1 MLKSKIQK
9 GSSKSILSSQYFLY
23 FGVMG
28 IILPYFNLYCF
39 HIGFNGYQ
47 IGVLSALR
55 TGAITV
61 FPLLWGILADRSK
74 TRRSIYILCSFMSAA
89 IWVFF
94 LYTTDYMLMVI
105 ITIFHGIFHS
115 PIISFLEAFTMD
127 LLGKEKKAYGRVRV
141 WGTISFVLVATCVG
155 LLVDFYPLKII
166 LALVL
171 AGSIL
176 QAIISIRIPD
186 VVPVIKD
193 SYATGTKVFLKMP
206 TVVFLSCAFLMLVS
220 HGAYYGF
227 FSIHLESLGYGNKF
241 IGAAWALAS
250 VSEILVMVKS
260 KSIFKRFSLENVL
273 VFSFAT
279 ASIRWFA
286 LSFVNSPFAI
296 ILSQTLHAI
305 TYGTFHMASIIYI
318 DQHVPDEAKT
328 FGQAVNNA
336 VTYGLGMM
344 VGFFISGYLF
354 ENFGSSVLFVS
365 SALIAGLGGGLMWSF
380 KKLQKSADYH

>member
-1 MLKSKIQK
+1 MLKSKVPK

-23 FGVMG
+23 FGVLG
-28 IILPYFNLYCF
+28 ITLPYFNLYCF

-61 FPLLWGILADRSK
+61 FPLLWGVLADRSK
-74 TRRSIYILCSFMSAA
+74 TRRSIFILCNFISAT

-105 ITIFHGIFHS
+105 ITIFHGVFHS

-127 LLGKEKKAYGRVRV
+127 LLEKEKKAYGRVRV
-141 WGTISFVLVATCVG
+141 WGTISFILVATFVG
-155 LLVDFYPLKII
+155 LLVDIYPLKII

-171 AGSIL
+171 AGSIF

-193 SYATGTKVFLKMP
+193 SYVTGSKVFLKMP
-206 TVVFLSCAFLMLVS
+206 TVVFLSCAFLMLAS

-227 FSIHLESLGYGNKF
+227 FSIHLESLGYGNTF

-273 VFSFAT
+273 VFSFAI
-279 ASIRWFA
+279 ASIRWFT
-286 LSFVNSPFAI
+286 LSFVSSPFAI
-296 ILSQTLHAI
+296 LLSQTFHAI
-305 TYGTFHMASIIYI
+305 TYGTFHMASILYI
-318 DQHVPDEAKT
+318 DRLVPDEAKT

-344 VGFFISGYLF
+344 VGFFISGYFF

-365 SALIAGLGGGLMWSF
+365 SALIAALGGGLMWSF
-380 KKLQKSADYH
+380 KKLQKNADYH

>member
-1 MLKSKIQK
+1 MLKSKVPK
-9 GSSKSILSSQYFLY
+9 GPSKSILSSQYFLY

-61 FPLLWGILADRSK
+61 FPLLWGVLADRSK
-74 TRRSIYILCSFMSAA
+74 TRRSIFILCNFISAT

-105 ITIFHGIFHS
+105 ITIFHGVFHS

-127 LLGKEKKAYGRVRV
+127 LLEKEKKAYGRVRV
-141 WGTISFVLVATCVG
+141 WGTISFILVATFVG
-155 LLVDFYPLKII
+155 LLVDIYPLKII

-193 SYATGTKVFLKMP
+193 SYVTGSKVFLKMP

-227 FSIHLESLGYGNKF
+227 FSIHLESLGYGNTF

-273 VFSFAT
+273 VFSFAI
-279 ASIRWFA
+279 ASIRWFT
-286 LSFVNSPFAI
+286 LSFVSSPFAI
-296 ILSQTLHAI
+296 LLSQTFHAI
-305 TYGTFHMASIIYI
+305 TYGTFHMASILYI
-318 DQHVPDEAKT
+318 DRLVPDEAKT
-328 FGQAVNNA
+328 FGQALNNA

-344 VGFFISGYLF
+344 VGFFLSGYFF
-354 ENFGSSVLFVS
+354 ENFGSSFLFVS